1 MLIYFPAHV
10 IKSMTDAHDALTDQL
25 LSLIADYLD
34 VPVERLSPATT
45 FESLHVDSMD
55 FIEMVF
61 LVEEHVGVSLDGAL
75 EDLREHI
82 VCVGDVI
89 EFAREQAAKKETG
102 EYASTHPFTPALS
115 SGNTG
120 AEGAES

>member
-1 MLIYFPAHV
+1 
-10 IKSMTDAHDALTDQL
+10 MTDVHDALTDQL
-25 LSLIADYLD
+25 LALIADYLD
-34 VPVERLSPATT
+34 VPVERLSPDTT

-75 EDLREHI
+75 EDLRQHI

-89 EFAREQAAKKETG
+89 EFAREQAARKEAG
-102 EYASTHPFTPALS
+102 GYSASSHPLTPALS
-115 SGNTG
+115 PGKASG
-120 AEGAES
+120 EGA